1 MWSQK
6 MYELYAFATPN
17 SIKPAILL
25 EELEQPWEL
34 HAVNVRQGAQ
44 KHHDFLQLNPNGKV
58 PVLFDH
64 NTNMVLG
71 ESAAILVYLAEKH
84 AALLPSTGL
93 PRARVFEQLFF
104 HASAVSPAFGQA
116 GFFNRLASEPQPLA
130 QQRFNAEA
138 IRVSSLLERQ
148 LANTPWLAGDEYTI
162 ADIAHYGWLWRRE
175 FAGVSLEAL
184 PNLTRWFETVSARPA
199 VMRAVTKLNALIES

>member
-1 MWSQK
+1 

-17 SIKPAILL
+17 SIKLAIML
-25 EELEQPWEL
+25 EEIHQAWQLRP
-34 HAVNVRQGAQ
+34 VNVRQGEQ
-44 KHHDFLQLNPNGKV
+44 KQQDFLALNPNAKV
-58 PVLFDH
+58 PVLVDH
-64 NTNMVLG
+64 HNGLALS

-84 AALLPSTGL
+84 QRLLPAAGA

-130 QQRFNAEA
+130 QQRFNTEA
-138 IRVSSLLERQ
+138 ARVTGLLDNLLTTQ
-148 LANTPWLAGDEYTI
+148 PFLAGEAYSI

-175 FAGVSLEAL
+175 FAGVSLDGL
-184 PNLTRWFETVSARPA
+184 PHLARWFDTLSARPA
-199 VMRAVTKLNALIES
+199 IQRATEKLNALI